1 MKKTTWFMMVL
12 LAALVVM
19 GCGTKNDNTAPV
31 DENTTTN
38 ETPNETVDENVST
51 PSTHETKVELADEAA
66 DKITE
71 LTEVDSATVLVT
83 DHNAY
88 VAVVS
93 KDTAMKEATKE
104 LEDKIA
110 EKVRS
115 SNSAIENVYVSLN
128 PDFVDRMTGYR
139 EKINAGE
146 PVEGFFDEFLEAMK
160 RVFPDAR

>member
-1 MKKTTWFMMVL
+1 MKKTSFLMIVL
-12 LAALVVM
+12 LLALVVM
-19 GCGTKNDNTAPV
+19 GCGTKKDNTTPV

-38 ETPNETVDENVST
+38 ETSNGTVNENAPT
-51 PSTHETKVELADEAA
+51 PSTNVTKVETADEAA
-66 DKITE
+66 EKITE

-88 VAVVS
+88 VAVVL
-93 KDTAMKEATKE
+93 KDTAVKEATKE
-104 LEDKIA
+104 LENKVA

-128 PDFVDRMTGYR
+128 PDFVERMTGYR
-139 EKINAGE
+139 EKVSAGE
-146 PVEGFFDEFLEAMK
+146 PVEGFFDEFSEAMK

>member
-1 MKKTTWFMMVL
+1 MKKTSFLMIVL
-12 LAALVVM
+12 LVTLVVM
-19 GCGTKNDNTAPV
+19 GCGTKKDNTTPV
-31 DENTTTN
+31 DENT
-38 ETPNETVDENVST
+38 PT
-51 PSTHETKVELADEAA
+51 PSTNETKVETADEAA

-88 VAVVS
+88 VAVVL
-93 KDTAMKEATKE
+93 KDTAVKEATKE
-104 LEDKIA
+104 LENKVA

-128 PDFVDRMTGYR
+128 PDFVERMTGYR
-139 EKINAGE
+139 EKVSAGE
-146 PVEGFFDEFLEAMK
+146 PVEGFFDEFSEAMK

>member
-1 MKKTTWFMMVL
+1 MKKTNFLMIVL
-12 LAALVVM
+12 LVALVVM
-19 GCGTKNDNTAPV
+19 GCGTKKDNATPV
-31 DENTTTN
+31 ENATTN
-38 ETPNETVDENVST
+38 ETSNGTMNENAST
-51 PSTHETKVELADEAA
+51 PSTHETKVETADEAA

-88 VAVVS
+88 VAVVL
-93 KDTAMKEATKE
+93 KDKAVKEATKE
-104 LEDKIA
+104 LKDKVA

-128 PDFVDRMTGYR
+128 PDFVERMTDYR
-139 EKINAGE
+139 EKVRAGE
-146 PVEGFFDEFLEAMK
+146 PVEGFFDEFSEAMK